1 MSEPIE
7 PMEKN
12 VQLVSPEPQPGA
24 NQVIGWLASKQP
36 DYLDCS
42 LAFSSNLLVKHR
54 SGILFNLL
62 LVKEK
67 WTLADGTKEGWRKR
81 TRRLTVLD
89 GAAMVS
95 ISSWVTQTL
104 PDGYE
109 EEGAGPERQSS
120 SGVVVQVR

>member
-1 MSEPIE
+1 MVPLNTI
-7 PMEKN
+7 P
-12 VQLVSPEPQPGA
+12 VQ
-24 NQVIGWLASKQP
+24 ASIHERKVPVGLWQT
-36 DYLDCS
+36 
-42 LAFSSNLLVKHR
+42 
-54 SGILFNLL
+54 GQ
-62 LVKEK
+62 
-67 WTLADGTKEGWRKR
+67 KEGRCER

-120 SGVVVQVR
+120 SGLVVQVQWEGQAVLKKKSSTTVSQ